1 MAARAERVI
10 TRIRDEGKTMIK
22 NQALGGRT
30 NRALILL
37 GLFLGL
43 VSAAL
48 VVVYLS
54 KAGDDG
60 GGNVSGG
67 VVTPVVVASHDIA
80 AGTRVTEEM
89 LTLKPIAS
97 DAVLPGVFLKTEE
110 VVGQVTR
117 VPLVS
122 GEQVIP
128 TKVAATGVAI
138 TDVENPPL
146 AFVIPEGKRAVSVE
160 VSSVIGAS
168 GLIRPG
174 DYVDVILTVQVQGG
188 GASDGA
194 AGEGTISDQITRT
207 ILQNVQV
214 LSVDQDIAIPS
225 LDTEGAPSVGGDAD
239 SNAEATT
246 VTLAVSPVHGEV
258 LTVAE
263 TCGQNNSGRLA
274 LALRGFGDSGLMGTR
289 AQWAEDG
296 APPTCAALLGL

>member
-1 MAARAERVI
+1 
-10 TRIRDEGKTMIK
+10 MIK

-54 KAGDDG
+54 KADSG

-67 VVTPVVVASHDIA
+67 AATPVVVASQDIP

-97 DAVLPGVFLKTEE
+97 DAVLPGAFLKTEE

-117 VPLVS
+117 VPLVA

-128 TKVAATGVAI
+128 TKVVATGIAI

-146 AFVIPEGKRAVSVE
+146 ALVIPVGMRAVSVE

-188 GASDGA
+188 TSGGA
-194 AGEGTISDQITRT
+194 AGESASRDQLART
-207 ILQNVQV
+207 ILQNALV
-214 LSVDQDIAIPS
+214 LAVDQDVALPAAGGE
-225 LDTEGAPSVGGDAD
+225 EGAPPSTDDGAK
-239 SNAEATT
+239 SNAEAST
-246 VTLAVSPVHGEV
+246 VTLAVSPVHGEA

-263 TCGQNNSGRLA
+263 TCGQNFGGRLA
-274 LALRGFGDSGLMGTR
+274 LALRPFGESELVGTR
-289 AQWAEDG
+289 AVWAEDG
-296 APPTCAALLGL
+296 APPTCAAMLGLTSLQ

>member
-1 MAARAERVI
+1 
-10 TRIRDEGKTMIK
+10 MIK

-54 KAGDDG
+54 KANDSG

-67 VVTPVVVASHDIA
+67 AATPVVVASQGVP
-80 AGTRVTEEM
+80 AGTRVTEDM
-89 LTLKPIAS
+89 VTLKSISSEAI
-97 DAVLPGVFLKTEE
+97 LPDVFLKTKD

-117 VPLVS
+117 VPLVA

-128 TKVAATGVAI
+128 SKVTPTGFEIAN
-138 TDVENPPL
+138 VENPAL
-146 AFVIPEGKRAVSVE
+146 AYVVPEGMRGVSVE

-174 DYVDVILTVQVQGG
+174 DYVDVILTVKTSTEGETGG
-188 GASDGA
+188 N
-194 AGEGTISDQITRT
+194 QIAKT
-207 ILQNVQV
+207 ILQNALV
-214 LSVDQDIAIPS
+214 LSIDQTVAHPV
-225 LDTEGAPSVGGDAD
+225 AGDDGSSSPPAED
-239 SNAEATT
+239 GTSNADASS

-258 LTVAE
+258 LTAAE
-263 TCGQNNSGRLA
+263 TCGKNFNGRLA
-274 LALRGFGDSGLMGTR
+274 LALRPFGESDLVGTR
-289 AQWAEDG
+289 AQWADDG
-296 APPTCAALLGL
+296 APPGCAALLGLTSLQ

>member
-1 MAARAERVI
+1 
-10 TRIRDEGKTMIK
+10 MIK

-54 KAGDDG
+54 KASDDG

-67 VVTPVVVASHDIA
+67 ATTPVVVASQDIP
-80 AGTRVTEEM
+80 AGTRVTVEM

-97 DAVLPGVFLKTEE
+97 DAILPGAFLKTEE

-128 TKVAATGVAI
+128 TKVVATGIAI

-146 AFVIPEGKRAVSVE
+146 ALVIPAGMRAVSVE

-174 DYVDVILTVQVQGG
+174 DYVDVILTVQVQSGSTSGG
-188 GASDGA
+188 TT
-194 AGEGTISDQITRT
+194 GESAKRDQLART
-207 ILQNVQV
+207 ILQNALV
-214 LSVDQDIAIPS
+214 LAVDQDVALPAAGGE
-225 LDTEGAPSVGGDAD
+225 EGAPPSTDDDAK
-239 SNAEATT
+239 SNADAST

-263 TCGQNNSGRLA
+263 TCGENFGGRLA
-274 LALRGFGDSGLMGTR
+274 LALRPLGESELVGTR
-289 AQWAEDG
+289 TAWADAG
-296 APPTCAALLGL
+296 AAPTCAAMLGLTSLQ